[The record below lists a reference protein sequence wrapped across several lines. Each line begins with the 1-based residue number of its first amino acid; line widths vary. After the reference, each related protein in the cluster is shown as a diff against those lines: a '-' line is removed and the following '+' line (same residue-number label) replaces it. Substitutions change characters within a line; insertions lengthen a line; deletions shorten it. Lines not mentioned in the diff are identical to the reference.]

1 MSTASWAPPHSG
13 RPLAMT
19 SMRRSSWRAGSTFKF
34 LTSTLRATAAPAS
47 LHTRAAAR
55 SRGPPL
61 ARKKP
66 GARAGGEVVS
76 TRVEVC
82 AATASGRGQWQGQAK
97 SAQENGSEEW
107 RLQRELRQ
115 GGTGGE
121 NARCLRPSLRVQQ
134 GGGGSVGFPKEGPVA
149 KVVNG
154 LGRRARVR
162 SRDGSSSSWDGT

>member
-1 MSTASWAPPHSG
+1 M
-13 RPLAMT
+13 
-19 SMRRSSWRAGSTFKF
+19 
-34 LTSTLRATAAPAS
+34 
-47 LHTRAAAR
+47 
-55 SRGPPL
+55 
-61 ARKKP
+61 
-66 GARAGGEVVS
+66 VS

-121 NARCLRPSLRVQQ
+121 NARCVRPSLRVQQ

-154 LGRRARVR
+154 LGRRALQPRVR